1 MEEQKEFIL
10 TDEKAF
16 YLIKHFEKMD
26 EKGMLYFQ
34 QMGHASEAINHA
46 LSSIGSKFYASF
58 CANPFEL
65 IQKIAY
71 FTPFEVIPQT
81 NGNRAFR
88 YKIAFEG
95 GIGTN
100 TLVNIQAIPQTNKS
114 TVKKVIRNGFQVN
127 VVERNFFD
135 PTNEL
140 VLICNSLNEVTT
152 VFPGM
157 YAPAFPT
164 QLVDKN
170 EVEASKLFWENH
182 AFIIKSFL

>member
-10 TDEKAF
+10 TDERAF
-16 YLIKHFEKMD
+16 YLIKHFEKLN
-26 EKGMLYFQ
+26 EKGILHFQ
-34 QMGHASEAINHA
+34 QLGHSREAINPA

-65 IQKIAY
+65 IQKIAH
-71 FTPFEVIPQT
+71 FTPLEIISQT

-88 YKIAFEG
+88 YKIPFEG

-100 TLVNIQAIPQTNKS
+100 TLLNIQSIPQTDKS
-114 TVKKVIRNGFQVN
+114 TLKKVIRNGFEVN

-140 VLICNSLNEVTT
+140 VLICNSLNEVIT
-152 VFPGM
+152 VFPGT

-170 EVEASKLFWENH
+170 EVDAAQLFWDNH
-182 AFIIKSFL
+182 AFIIHS

>member
-10 TDEKAF
+10 TDERAF
-16 YLIKHFEKMD
+16 YLIKHFEKLN
-26 EKGMLYFQ
+26 EKGILHFQ
-34 QMGHASEAINHA
+34 QLGHSIEAINHA
-46 LSSIGSKFYASF
+46 LTTIGSKFYARF
-58 CANPFEL
+58 TENPYDL

-71 FTPFEVIPQT
+71 FTPLEIISQT

-88 YKIAFEG
+88 YKIPFEG

-100 TLVNIQAIPQTNKS
+100 TLVNIHAIQQTDKS
-114 TVKKVIRNGFQVN
+114 TLKKVIRNSFEVN
-127 VVERNFFD
+127 IIERNFFD

-140 VLICNSLNEVTT
+140 VLICNSLNEVIT

-170 EVEASKLFWENH
+170 EAEAARLFWENH
-182 AFIIKSFL
+182 AFIINS

>member
-10 TDEKAF
+10 TDERAF
-16 YLIKHFEKMD
+16 YLIKHFEKLN
-26 EKGMLYFQ
+26 EKGIRHFQ
-34 QMGHASEAINHA
+34 QLGHSSEAINHA
-46 LSSIGSKFYASF
+46 LSSIGSKFYTRF
-58 CANPFEL
+58 TENPYEL
-65 IQKIAY
+65 IQQLSHL
-71 FTPFEVIPQT
+71 TPLEIISQT

-88 YKIAFEG
+88 YKMHCEG

-100 TLVNIQAIPQTNKS
+100 NLVNIQAIPQRDKS
-114 TVKKVIRNGFQVN
+114 TLKKVIRNGFEVN

-140 VLICNSLNEVTT
+140 VLICNSLNEVIT
-152 VFPGM
+152 VFPGT

-170 EVEASKLFWENH
+170 EVDAARLFWDNH
-182 AFIIKSFL
+182 AFVIHS

>member
-1 MEEQKEFIL
+1 L
-10 TDEKAF
+10 N
-16 YLIKHFEKMD
+16 
-26 EKGMLYFQ
+26 EKGIRHFQ
-34 QMGHASEAINHA
+34 QLGHSSEAINHA
-46 LSSIGSKFYASF
+46 LSSIGSKFYTRF
-58 CANPFEL
+58 TENPYEL
-65 IQKIAY
+65 IQQLSHL
-71 FTPFEVIPQT
+71 TPLEIISQT

-88 YKIAFEG
+88 YKMHCEG

-100 TLVNIQAIPQTNKS
+100 NLVNIQAIPQRDKS
-114 TVKKVIRNGFQVN
+114 TLKKVIRNGFEVN

-140 VLICNSLNEVTT
+140 VLICNSLNEVIT

-170 EVEASKLFWENH
+170 EVDAARLFWDNH
-182 AFIIKSFL
+182 AFVIHS

>member
-10 TDEKAF
+10 TDERAF

-26 EKGMLYFQ
+26 EKGMLHFQ
-34 QMGHASEAINHA
+34 QLGHSREAINHA
-46 LSSIGSKFYASF
+46 LSSIGSKFYARF
-58 CANPFEL
+58 TENPYEL
-65 IQKIAY
+65 IQQLSHL
-71 FTPFEVIPQT
+71 TPFEIISQT

-88 YKIAFEG
+88 YKMPFEG

-100 TLVNIQAIPQTNKS
+100 TLVNIHAIQQTDKS
-114 TVKKVIRNGFQVN
+114 TLKKVIRNGFQVN
-127 VVERNFFD
+127 TIERSFFD

-140 VLICNSLNEVTT
+140 VVVCNPLNEVIT

-170 EVEASKLFWENH
+170 EVDAARLFWDNH
-182 AFIIKSFL
+182 AFIIHS

>member
-1 MEEQKEFIL
+1 MEKQKEFIL
-10 TDEKAF
+10 TDERAF
-16 YLIKHFEKMD
+16 YLIKHFEKLN
-26 EKGMLYFQ
+26 EKGIHHFQ
-34 QMGHASEAINHA
+34 QLGHSSEAINHA
-46 LSSIGSKFYASF
+46 LSSIGSKFYTRF
-58 CANPFEL
+58 TENPYEL
-65 IQKIAY
+65 IQY
-71 FTPFEVIPQT
+71 LSHLTPLVIISQT
-81 NGNRAFR
+81 NGNKALR

-100 TLVNIQAIPQTNKS
+100 TLINIQAIPQTDKS
-114 TVKKVIRNGFQVN
+114 TLKKVIRNGFEVN

-140 VLICNSLNEVTT
+140 VLICNSLNEVIT

-170 EVEASKLFWENH
+170 EVDSARLFWEHH
-182 AFIIKSFL
+182 AFIINP

>member
-10 TDEKAF
+10 TDERAF

-26 EKGMLYFQ
+26 EKGMLHFQ

-100 TLVNIQAIPQTNKS
+100 TIMNIKTILHADKI
-114 TVKKVIRNGFQVN
+114 KKVIRNGFQVN
-127 VVERNFFD
+127 TIERNSFD
-135 PTNEL
+135 STNEL
-140 VLICNSLNEVTT
+140 VLICNSLNEVIT

-170 EVEASKLFWENH
+170 EAEAARLFWEHH
-182 AFIIKSFL
+182 AFIIYP

>member
-10 TDEKAF
+10 TDERAF
-16 YLIKHFEKMD
+16 YLIKHFEKLD
-26 EKGMLYFQ
+26 NQALHYFQ
-34 QMGHASEAINHA
+34 QLGHGIEEVNHA

-71 FTPFEVIPQT
+71 FTPFEVIPQP

-88 YKIAFEG
+88 YKIAFDG

-100 TLVNIQAIPQTNKS
+100 ALINIKTILHADKI
-114 TVKKVIRNGFQVN
+114 KKVIRNGFQVN
-127 VVERNFFD
+127 TIERNFFD

-140 VLICNSLNEVTT
+140 VVVCNPLNEVIT

-157 YAPAFPT
+157 YAPAFPS
-164 QLVDKN
+164 QLVDEN
-170 EVEASKLFWENH
+170 EVEAAGLFWEH
-182 AFIIKSFL
+182 HVFIIHP